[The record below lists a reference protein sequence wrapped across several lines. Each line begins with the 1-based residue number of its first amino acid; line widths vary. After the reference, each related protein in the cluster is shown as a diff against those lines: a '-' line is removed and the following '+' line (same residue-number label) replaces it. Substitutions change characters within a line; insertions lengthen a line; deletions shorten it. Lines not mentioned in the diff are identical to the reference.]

1 MEIIIGILAIL
12 LLISVSYNINSFYIT
27 SRNKIK
33 IEYLEALKEI
43 HEERIKSCQENFDGL
58 SKVSNKLLVK
68 YKNVVDKYEKLK
80 KLLSLLN

>member
-27 SRNKIK
+27 SRDKIT

-58 SKVSNKLLVK
+58 SKVSNELLVK
-68 YKNVVDKYEKLK
+68 YENVINKYEKLRK
-80 KLLSLLN
+80 MLFLLN